1 MAVYDEGFAPTDGAG
16 RANLLVNYAGAALSL
31 ALTIGIGFWGYKL
44 IMRDVSGIPVVRAM
58 EGEMRVLPE
67 NPGGEVAPHTGLAVN
82 EVAAVG
88 VAAGP
93 EDRLVLA
100 PRTAGLAQEDLDAQ
114 PTPELAE
121 VIPASVTTSV
131 NEVEASVAAPTEDQT
146 ALGEPELTTDDVLA
160 IVDQIAAE
168 VASEATAPAFEV
180 IPASVPGVALS
191 LRPLVRPASVK
202 PTPVGSPLPE
212 AKTDASEVAV
222 STTSF
227 AAGTNLVQLGA
238 FTSPSLAA
246 GEWDRLQ
253 GRFGELMTG
262 RDRVIQVSNQSS
274 NTWYRLR
281 ASGFADRAEARRFCA
296 ALEAEG
302 ADCIAVVVD

>member
-1 MAVYDEGFAPTDGAG
+1 MAVYDEGFAPSDGAG
-16 RANLLVNYAGAALSL
+16 RANVFVNYAGAALSL
-31 ALTIGIGFWGYKL
+31 ALILGIGFWGYKL

-58 EGEMRVLPE
+58 EGDMRVLPD
-67 NPGGEVAPHTGLAVN
+67 NPGGDVAPHTGLSVN

-88 VAAGP
+88 EAGGP

-100 PRTAGLAQEDLDAQ
+100 PRTAGLAQEDLDVQ
-114 PTPELAE
+114 PTPEVAA
-121 VIPASVTTSV
+121 VIPASVMTDVTVSRTPDG
-131 NEVEASVAAPTEDQT
+131 APAEDQ
-146 ALGEPELTTDDVLA
+146 ALATDEELTTDDVLS

-168 VASEATAPAFEV
+168 VAATPALPAFDV

-191 LRPLVRPASVK
+191 LRPLVRPTGLQA
-202 PTPVGSPLPE
+202 TPVNAPAAETTTTNG
-212 AKTDASEVAV
+212 EVAV
-222 STTSF
+222 STASF
-227 AAGTNLVQLGA
+227 PAGTNLVQLGA

-246 GEWDRLQ
+246 SEWERLQ
-253 GRFGELMTG
+253 GRFGELMAD
-262 RDRVIQVSNQSS
+262 RERVIQVSNQST